1 MPLLSGHVPA
11 ECQVCWRVETGP
23 VELPLLPLRGKQLE
37 WAPVRTVDSLRGQS
51 ACPAVSPTHLEAS
64 GVGRGQSTCWAS
76 LNHHNSGVLAVFLRV
91 WAPQSFCDAGTS
103 DSGVGGWGVSHEPGA
118 PSPFPGTRSPPS
130 CGLPAALDFCHS
142 GPRVRKDCV
151 WETVV

>member
-103 DSGVGGWGVSHEPGA
+103 DSGVWGGA
-118 PSPFPGTRSPPS
+118 SPTSQ
-130 CGLPAALDFCHS
+130 GLPPLSPGHA
-142 GPRVRKDCV
+142 PRRPAGCPLLLTSV
-151 WETVV
+151 TVAHE